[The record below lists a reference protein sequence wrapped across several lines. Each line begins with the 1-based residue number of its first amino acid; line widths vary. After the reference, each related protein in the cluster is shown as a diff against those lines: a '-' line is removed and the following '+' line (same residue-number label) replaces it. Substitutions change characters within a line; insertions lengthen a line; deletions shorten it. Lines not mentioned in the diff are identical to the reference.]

1 MKTPLKYALPI
12 GLLMASACA
21 MASGRLTPHQCNAY
35 PFKPAHGEVTHRDLM
50 RELNEL
56 ESVGYRPS
64 TDNYSLD
71 LTDARA
77 RLMAKYATDCQPDH
91 NAAGAPPQNG

>member
-77 RLMAKYATDCQPDH
+77 RLMAKYDSDCQPDH